1 MQKRPTIDASGF
13 FSRLGWGKMPGVA
26 EADGLVFQETER
38 RVPQENG
45 CLQRS
50 PPGDIPLKDLLNAP
64 QLFLASLFAAC
75 ECSRSKP
82 HRHVSL
88 RITNGRLRFS

>member
-50 PPGDIPLKDLLNAP
+50 PPDDIPL
-64 QLFLASLFAAC
+64 
-75 ECSRSKP
+75 
-82 HRHVSL
+82 
-88 RITNGRLRFS
+88 